1 MTMDKN
7 EEKLPAGFDWR
18 AFTPEDSPKTPMDV
32 LADPQH
38 QALATALVDQGGPA
52 HDFSSPIYDFSNGR
66 QVITGRSFNLLEAAR
81 EKPVA
86 LIFGSY
92 T

>member
-1 MTMDKN
+1 MSET
-7 EEKLPAGFDWR
+7 EKTLPDGFDWR
-18 AFTPEDSPKTPMDV
+18 AFTPDDSPKTPMDV
-32 LADPQH
+32 MADSHH
-38 QALATALVDQGGPA
+38 QALATASVTQGGPA
-52 HDFSSPIYDFSNGR
+52 HDFSSPIYDFSEGR
-66 QVITGRSFNLLEAAR
+66 KISTGATFNLLEAAR

>member
-1 MTMDKN
+1 MAQQ
-7 EEKLPAGFDWR
+7 KLPEGFDWKQV
-18 AFTPEDSPKTPMDV
+18 TPEDSPLTPMDV
-32 LADPQH
+32 LADPLH
-38 QALATALVDQGGPA
+38 QALSTATVEEGGPA
-52 HDFSSPIYDFSNGR
+52 HDFERPLYDFS
-66 QVITGRSFNLLEAAR
+66 TGVEVVTGAVFDLAAAVR

>member
-1 MTMDKN
+1 MAN
-7 EEKLPAGFDWR
+7 KLPEGFNWQ
-18 AFTPEDSPKTPMDV
+18 AVTPEDSPMTPLDM
-32 LADPQH
+32 LADERH
-38 QALATALVDQGGPA
+38 GKLATATVKAGDLA
-52 HDFSSPIYDFSNGR
+52 YNFSSPIYDFSGGVETVTDKR
-66 QVITGRSFNLLEAAR
+66 FDLLEASR

>member
-1 MTMDKN
+1 MAN
-7 EEKLPAGFDWR
+7 KLPEGFDWK
-18 AFTPEDSPKTPMDV
+18 AFTPDDSPMTPPEIM
-32 LADPQH
+32 ADPLH
-38 QALATALVDQGGPA
+38 RKLATADLKAGDMA
-52 HDFSSPIYDFSNGR
+52 YNFKSPIYDFS
-66 QVITGRSFNLLEAAR
+66 TGAETETGKHFDLLEVAQ

>member
-1 MTMDKN
+1 MS
-7 EEKLPAGFDWR
+7 EAERPKLDWR

-32 LADPQH
+32 MADPLH
-38 QALATALVDQGGPA
+38 RDLATAKLEPGDPA
-52 HDFSSPIYDFSNGR
+52 HDFALPVYDFSDGTER
-66 QVITGRSFNLLEAAR
+66 ATGETFRLAEAAAER
-81 EKPVA
+81 PVA

>member
-1 MTMDKN
+1 MAN
-7 EEKLPAGFDWR
+7 KLPEEFDWK
-18 AFTPEDSPKTPMDV
+18 AFTPDDSPMTAPEAIESELHKKLAQADLKPDDV
-32 LADPQH
+32 AYN
-38 QALATALVDQGGPA
+38 
-52 HDFSSPIYDFSNGR
+52 FSSQIYDFS
-66 QVITGRSFNLLEAAR
+66 TGTEVVTGKEFDLLEVAQ

>member
-1 MTMDKN
+1 MAN
-7 EEKLPAGFDWR
+7 KLPDNFDWKS
-18 AFTPEDSPKTPMDV
+18 FTPDDSPRTAPEVIADEYHKKLSTADV
-32 LADPQH
+32 
-38 QALATALVDQGGPA
+38 QAGDIAYNFSSPVF
-52 HDFSSPIYDFSNGR
+52 DFSSGVETP
-66 QVITGRSFNLLEAAR
+66 TGKHFDLLSMAQ

>member
-1 MTMDKN
+1 MSEQK
-7 EEKLPAGFDWR
+7 KLPEGFDWK
-18 AFTPEDSPKTPMDV
+18 AFTPEDSPKTPMD
-32 LADPQH
+32 LFADPKH
-38 QALATALVDQGGPA
+38 QDLASAKLNQGDPAFGFALPVY
-52 HDFSSPIYDFSNGR
+52 DFSSG
-66 QVITGRSFNLLEAAR
+66 QKVETGQSFDLLSRAR

>member
-1 MTMDKN
+1 MSDQIQ
-7 EEKLPAGFDWR
+7 LPDDFDWK
-18 AFTPEDSPKTPMDV
+18 AFTPDDSPKTPMDV

-38 QALATALVDQGGPA
+38 TKLATPTVEQGGPA
-52 HDFSSPIYDFSNGR
+52 YDFSSPVYDFSEGR
-66 QVITGRSFNLLEAAR
+66 KESTGREFNLLRTAR

>member
-1 MTMDKN
+1 MADGPRP
-7 EEKLPAGFDWR
+7 LRGDIDWR

-32 LADPQH
+32 MADPLH
-38 QALATALVDQGGPA
+38 RDLATPKLASGDLAFDFELPI
-52 HDFSSPIYDFSNGR
+52 HDFGDGAERPPGARFHLR
-66 QVITGRSFNLLEAAR
+66 ELAR
-81 EKPVA
+81 ERPVA